1 MDFPRTA
8 EVLQSL
14 ANDVRAGYID
24 QLKKNGHYTTRGSDR
39 RLIDS
44 VETVVS
50 VNGHAFTVSLKLN
63 DYWIF
68 VEEDTRPHWPPP
80 DAIRRWVEIKPILPR
95 PDGKIPT
102 PEQLTFLIRRAIAG
116 KSPNQAKLKN
126 PNGGTTG
133 THDLQK
139 TKDAVIPV
147 YIPKIEEALAA
158 DISQYI
164 STVFLWK

>member
-1 MDFPRTA
+1 MADQLMDFPRTA

-50 VNGHAFTVSLKLN
+50 VNGHSFTVSLKLN

-68 VEEDTRPHWPPP
+68 VEPAR
-80 DAIRRWVEIKPILPR
+80 IGPR
-95 PDGKIPT
+95 PT
-102 PEQLTFLIRRAIAG
+102 RSVAG
-116 KSPNQAKLKN
+116 
-126 PNGGTTG
+126 
-133 THDLQK
+133 
-139 TKDAVIPV
+139 
-147 YIPKIEEALAA
+147 
-158 DISQYI
+158 
-164 STVFLWK
+164 WR